1 MTYLYLKPTKRTMK
15 GVSMLYDEA
24 RHRRLIQ
31 IDLDDLDIQE
41 EEAMEDLFD
50 LIIAESR
57 KDTDKISLEEL
68 QRLLKADGK
77 L

>member
-1 MTYLYLKPTKRTMK
+1 
-15 GVSMLYDEA
+15 MLYDEA

-31 IDLDDLDIQE
+31 IDLDELDIRE

>member
-1 MTYLYLKPTKRTMK
+1 MK

-31 IDLDDLDIQE
+31 IDLDELDIRE